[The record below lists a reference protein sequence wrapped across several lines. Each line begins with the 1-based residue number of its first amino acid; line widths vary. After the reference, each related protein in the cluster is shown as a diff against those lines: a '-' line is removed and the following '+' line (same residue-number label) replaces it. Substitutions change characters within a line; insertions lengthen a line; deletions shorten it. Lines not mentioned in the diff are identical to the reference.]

1 MDIKFH
7 SLLAWREIMINNY
20 DIEDKEVEAI
30 QLIDMAENLVN
41 KNRGEEAINCYEEAA
56 QIYLDIGSYIK
67 LDELYVR
74 ITQLISQFKNNIQAT
89 YRLKSIIRKTEE
101 LKIYEVSAKLLI
113 QLGNL
118 SNKMR
123 DWETAGESWQKA
135 SGYLNEVDPEEY
147 RNLCSMLLLKAGQT
161 FERSPTKK
169 DIGKNLILKA
179 VMKINK
185 FDELY
190 EKEENSALNLLS
202 REEFEAS
209 AKKFND
215 IAANFEK
222 ALDNIGEF
230 IDEEKSK
237 DTMLNA
243 KARFIHFIAEY
254 QTVAALCLRASEN
267 REYNEKIKDL
277 GTSSLQRFKQSITL
291 LKSYLL
297 PQTRDFDHEVIL
309 RITFDTMLIA
319 IIQGMLGINQV
330 NPNEYLLKDIRQNKE
345 LIKKLKGSPYF
356 KITERVKKVGIR
368 EVFDEIQKIHL
379 GHFENIKNTLI
390 EYFK

>member
-1 MDIKFH
+1 
-7 SLLAWREIMINNY
+7 MINNY
-20 DIEDKEVEAI
+20 DREDKEIEAI
-30 QLIDMAENLVN
+30 QLIDKAENLADKN
-41 KNRGEEAINCYEEAA
+41 KGEEAINFYERAA
-56 QIYLDIGSYIK
+56 QIYLDLGSYIK

-74 ITQLISQFKNNIQAT
+74 ITQIISQFKNNIQAT

-101 LKIYEVSAKLLI
+101 LKLYEVSAKLLI

-118 SNKMR
+118 SYRMR

-135 SGYLNEVDPEEY
+135 SDYLNEVDPEEY
-147 RNLCSMLLLKAGQT
+147 INLCSMLLLKAGQS
-161 FERSPTKK
+161 FERSPIKK
-169 DIGKNLILKA
+169 DMGKNLILRA

-190 EKEENSALNLLS
+190 DREESSALKLLS
-202 REEFEAS
+202 RKEFGAS

-215 IAANFEK
+215 IAGHFKE
-222 ALDNIGEF
+222 ALDNLGDL

-237 DTMLNA
+237 ETMLNA
-243 KARFIHFIAEY
+243 KARVIHFIAEY

-267 REYNEKIKDL
+267 REYNEEIKTL
-277 GTSSLQRFKQSITL
+277 GIDSLQRFKESISL

-319 IIQGMLGINQV
+319 TIQGMLGIHQD
-330 NPNEYLLKDIRQNKE
+330 NPNEYLLEDLQQNKA
-345 LIKKLKGSPYF
+345 LVKRLKGTPYY
-356 KITERVKKVGIR
+356 KITERIEKVGIR
-368 EVFDEIQKIHL
+368 EAFDEIQKIHL

-390 EYFK
+390 TYFK

>member
-1 MDIKFH
+1 LDIKFH